1 MRSLLSLCLVA
12 AALSAAE
19 ARAEAP
25 SGARVIRYAIV
36 VGNNAPPDEEIGRLS
51 PLRYADDDAIRYAA
65 LFRAYGAEVRLFT
78 VPDEATQRR
87 YPELNGQAE
96 PPNLPSIRAAVSAL
110 AERIKRD
117 RAAGHQVVFYF
128 AFSGHGAESQAQE
141 PYLALLGG
149 MLTRQ
154 VLYDE
159 ILAALPATYAHLFI
173 DACHAGAVVGVRGG
187 DFFAGREE
195 SARTASV
202 APTSLV
208 ARPEE
213 ALRTRFPSVGVVL
226 ASTADQETHEW
237 SAIEGGVFTHELLSA
252 LLGAADI
259 NGDQRIEYSE
269 VQAFIAAANR
279 EIDDVRALPR
289 VLAYPPPI
297 NLNVA
302 LVSLDALVDS
312 AVLHGRAG
320 KLGHFRIELSNGQRY
335 LDAHLAPEQAV
346 VLALPAH
353 GTAFVRTAGH
363 EAELELRPGKE
374 LAIEGL
380 RLVPESKS
388 ARGSVDR
395 SLRSGLFASTYDAGY
410 YKGFVDSVGAVGVDF
425 RAAEQLRA
433 SAGVSP
439 ARVVSIGLLVTAAA
453 ATAVSI
459 YTGVQ
464 AARAQRAFDDEPLAG
479 PAAEHAQRFQQY
491 SAAAWGTGIGA
502 GLCTALAIWV
512 WPSTSVL
519 SLSGGPA
526 PGQGWSFSLQGDF

>member
-1 MRSLLSLCLVA
+1 MRSLLGLTMVA
-12 AALSAAE
+12 GLLASASV
-19 ARAEAP
+19 ARAE
-25 SGARVIRYAIV
+25 GARVIRYAIV
-36 VGNNAPPDEEIGRLS
+36 IGNNAPPEEELGRLAS
-51 PLRYADDDAIRYAA
+51 LRYADDDAIRYAA
-65 LFRAYGAEVRLFT
+65 LFRSYGAEVKLFT

-87 YPELNGQAE
+87 YPELNGRAE
-96 PPNLPSIRAAVSAL
+96 PPDLPSLRAAVREL
-110 AERIKRD
+110 AERMKRD

-128 AFSGHGAESQAQE
+128 AFSGHGAESQTQE
-141 PYLALLGG
+141 PFLALLGG
-149 MLTRQ
+149 MLTRK

-159 ILAALPATYAHLFI
+159 ILAELPATYAHLFI

-187 DFFAGREE
+187 AFFAGREQ
-195 SARTASV
+195 SATTSSI
-202 APTSLV
+202 APGSLV

-213 ALRTRFPSVGVVL
+213 ALRTRFPSVGVIL
-226 ASTADQETHEW
+226 ASSADQETHEW

-269 VQAFIAAANR
+269 VQAFISAANR
-279 EIDDVRALPR
+279 EIDDVRALPK

-302 LVSLDALVDS
+302 VVSLDALVDS

-320 KLGHFRIELSNGQRY
+320 RLGHFRIELGNGQRY
-335 LDAHLAPEQAV
+335 LDAHLAPEQAI
-346 VLALPAH
+346 VLALPAQ

-374 LAIEGL
+374 LEIEQL
-380 RLVPESKS
+380 RMVPEKKS

-395 SLRSGLFASTYDAGY
+395 SLRSGLFASPYDAGY

-425 RAAEQLRA
+425 RAGEQLRA

-439 ARVVSIGLLVTAAA
+439 ARVVSVGLLITAAA

-464 AARAQRAFDDEPLAG
+464 AVRAQRAFDDEPLAG

-502 GLCTALAIWV
+502 GVCTALAIWV
-512 WPSTSVL
+512 WPRSSVL
-519 SLSGGPA
+519 A
-526 PGQGWSFSLQGDF
+526 FNAEPGQGWSWSLRGDF